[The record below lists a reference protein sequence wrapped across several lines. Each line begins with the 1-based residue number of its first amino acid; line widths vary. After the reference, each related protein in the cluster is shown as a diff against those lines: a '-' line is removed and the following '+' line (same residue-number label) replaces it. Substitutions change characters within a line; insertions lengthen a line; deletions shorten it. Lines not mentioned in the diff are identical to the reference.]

1 MNKNINIIDE
11 NNFKID
17 AKLIFSFSNSSKK
30 YVVLDYTLP
39 LFNEESKYNN
49 LNVFEISKIEENN
62 IYVKDI
68 DENDWKEIKDFMQK
82 EIFDKI

>member
-1 MNKNINIIDE
+1 MIKNINIIDE
-11 NNFKID
+11 NNFNID
-17 AKLIFSFSNSSKK
+17 AILIFSFSNSNKK

>member
-17 AKLIFSFSNSSKK
+17 AKLIFSFSNSNKK

-49 LNVFEISKIEENN
+49 LNIFEISKIEENN